1 MKLLLSVVVV
11 YGPGIIPGPFF
22 GLNSLIAMEKLLQKL
37 ISEEI
42 HASASY
48 EAIANIFKSKGLD
61 EEADE
66 IKKISAEELEHV
78 EELTELANL
87 INVKV
92 WFKPIEDVEIS
103 NHSFKTSLE
112 ANTHALDLEIDAV
125 NSYEEALEYL
135 KQYAKKDFYDGFKK
149 MFEHIYEEEVEHE
162 KIFKALLAK
171 DPKLQ
176 LYIPSKEEQH
186 LNVVNALQKQV
197 IKHFFF

>member
-1 MKLLLSVVVV
+1 M
-11 YGPGIIPGPFF
+11 YGPGIIPGPVF
-22 GLNSLIAMEKLLQKL
+22 GINNSIAMEKLLQKL

-61 EEADE
+61 KEADE
-66 IKKISAEELEHV
+66 IKRISAEELEHV
-78 EELTELANL
+78 EELTGLATS

-92 WFKPIEDVEIS
+92 WFKPIEEVEIS
-103 NHSFKTSLE
+103 NRSFKTSLE

-135 KQYAKKDFYDGFKK
+135 KQYANENFYGGFKR

-162 KIFKALLAK
+162 KIFKALIAK

-176 LYIPSKEEQH
+176 LYTPSKEEQH
-186 LNVVNALQKQV
+186 LNTINALQKQI
-197 IKHFFF
+197 IKRFFF

>member
-1 MKLLLSVVVV
+1 MKIVVECCSCVWAWNV
-11 YGPGIIPGPFF
+11 PGPFF

-66 IKKISAEELEHV
+66 IKRISAEELEHV
-78 EELTELANL
+78 EELTELANS

-125 NSYEEALEYL
+125 NSYEDALDYL
-135 KQYAKKDFYDGFKK
+135 KHYANEDFYDGFKK

-162 KIFKALLAK
+162 KIFKALIAK

>member
-1 MKLLLSVVVV
+1 MGLECSR
-11 YGPGIIPGPFF
+11 PIIFGI
-22 GLNSLIAMEKLLQKL
+22 NSLIAMEKLLQKL

-66 IKKISAEELEHV
+66 IKRISSEELEHV
-78 EELTELANL
+78 EELTELADS

-103 NHSFKTSLE
+103 NRSFKTSLE

-135 KQYAKKDFYDGFKK
+135 KQYANEDFYDGFKK

-162 KIFKALLAK
+162 KIFKALIAK

>member
-1 MKLLLSVVVV
+1 MGLEHSR
-11 YGPGIIPGPFF
+11 PIFGIN
-22 GLNSLIAMEKLLQKL
+22 NSIAMEKLLQKL

-66 IKKISAEELEHV
+66 IKRISAEELEHV
-78 EELTELANL
+78 EELTELADS

-103 NHSFKTSLE
+103 NRSFKTSLE

-125 NSYEEALEYL
+125 NSYEKALNYL
-135 KQYAKKDFYDGFKK
+135 KHYANEGFYDGFKK

-162 KIFKALLAK
+162 KIFKALIAK